1 MLRGLFRVR
10 EIRPRFFIRRCMRR
24 RDIAHCT
31 LLLLDDSRPTKY
43 NSRRRFRYS
52 SGNGHS
58 YDFFPGNRAGIAMES
73 NYQTSAQPLSRQ
85 QVSTLTSAGD
95 GTVRTVTLLVGGQ
108 RISIRTDQNP
118 DYLNGLAAEVNALV
132 ESLRQASPGSGMPV
146 LMALAAVQ
154 LADRAI
160 SAEQA
165 VERENLKVE
174 RHIERLSGI
183 LRSLE
188 AADLQS

>member
-1 MLRGLFRVR
+1 
-10 EIRPRFFIRRCMRR
+10 
-24 RDIAHCT
+24 
-31 LLLLDDSRPTKY
+31 
-43 NSRRRFRYS
+43 
-52 SGNGHS
+52 
-58 YDFFPGNRAGIAMES
+58 MES

-95 GTVRTVTLLVGGQ
+95 GTIRTVTLLVGGQ